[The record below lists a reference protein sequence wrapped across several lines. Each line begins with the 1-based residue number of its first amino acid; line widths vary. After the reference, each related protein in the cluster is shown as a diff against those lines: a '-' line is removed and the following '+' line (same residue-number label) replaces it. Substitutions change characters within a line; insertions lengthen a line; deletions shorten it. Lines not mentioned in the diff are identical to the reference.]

1 MNASRCEGLYLPLME
16 FMSCGT
22 PAIAP
27 DHSAMADYMDAQV
40 GFVVPLQPGARG
52 LAAGFAPVVQH
63 PALPAELGG
72 P

>member
-1 MNASRCEGLYLPLME
+1 ME

-40 GFVVPLQPGARG
+40 GFVVRSSQEP
-52 LAAGFAPVVQH
+52 AAWPQDSRRLYSTRRYRPSWESLKEAYRRATG
-63 PALPAELGG
+63 
-72 P
+72 